1 MDQIRLAAWRMRR
14 ANTSAATA
22 AATNASG
29 AATGPPV
36 APISGFWLPCSDW
49 WSLEPVQG
57 SVRGMRF
64 HGQMAGAREAPRQ
77 NERRGRHVKIKDE
90 DV

>member
-1 MDQIRLAAWRMRR
+1 MDQIRLAASRMRR

-36 APISGFWLPCSDW
+36 APISGF
-49 WSLEPVQG
+49 
-57 SVRGMRF
+57 
-64 HGQMAGAREAPRQ
+64 
-77 NERRGRHVKIKDE
+77 
-90 DV
+90 